1 MAERPAFF
9 PKFDTIGVETR
20 SFAFTWSPGLAPS
33 QKRKNVVA
41 LHEAITESRRGCRPL
56 EISRRSLDDAGVRM
70 SAFNLML
77 PLDGAQCSVE
87 SVFQASKVFE
97 FSGPHPEQYPNP
109 PRDVRAFVKENA
121 RGLLTAFDL
130 NGTRWPL
137 RPTTAFY
144 DWLYLKALAAN
155 PDLAEALLS
164 FGCFTDIEF
173 NPEKSLNCQAYAA
186 ALYRSL
192 AHAGKLDEALSN
204 QEAFLRYH
212 PKN

>member
-1 MAERPAFF
+1 MAQRPAFF
-9 PKFDTIGVETR
+9 PKFDSIGVETR
-20 SFAFTWSPGLAPS
+20 SFEFTWSPGFAPS

-41 LHEAITESRRGCRPL
+41 LHEAITASRRECRPL

-77 PLDGAQCSVE
+77 PISGAQCSVE

-121 RGLLTAFDL
+121 RGSLTAFDI

-144 DWLYLKALAAN
+144 DWLYLKALASN
-155 PDLAEALLS
+155 PDLAGALAS
-164 FGCFTDIEF
+164 YGCFTDIEF

-192 AHAGKLDEALSN
+192 AHAGKLDEALSS
-204 QEAFLRYH
+204 QEAFLQFH